1 MKKIKYPVI
10 ALGLIFLA
18 YCKSS
23 KTASST
29 PTPVIV
35 TEFTPSDKQMQV
47 AQTRWP
53 GATAIDVTE
62 GRTIFVTKCTKCHE
76 AFEITGFSEK
86 KWVHEIEDM
95 SPKANLT
102 AEEKLKLTKHILSY
116 REANTVTK
124 AN

>member
-1 MKKIKYPVI
+1 MKKISFSFI

-23 KTASST
+23 KTTSST
-29 PTPVIV
+29 PV
-35 TEFTPSDKQMQV
+35 TNMVFTPGEKQMQV

-53 GATAIDVTE
+53 GVTIEEVTE

-76 AFEITGFSEK
+76 AYEITGFSEK
-86 KWVHEIEDM
+86 KWLHEIDDM

-116 REANTVTK
+116 REANVIPK
-124 AN
+124 AK